1 VSVQVCEINEEWRF
15 LEKCSAILNGGG
27 DGTDNQTKAG
37 ECGVVGHEP
46 LES

>member
-1 VSVQVCEINEEWRF
+1 M
-15 LEKCSAILNGGG
+15 GGG

-46 LES
+46 LESWQGYLGDFDRSV